1 MAVELGTMSGDAA
14 NLPVG
19 GVYSGPALVLVSP
32 GKEVELKKADGT
44 KRIVKTPAEIS
55 IETENLA
62 LRTVKK
68 ADLTHYI
75 ALRQD
80 PEVCKL
86 FATGK
91 TYTETETAN
100 RVNDW
105 IQRAKEGD
113 LFHALSVFRKEK
125 DSAKGK
131 VSEVFVGYI
140 VLGHGDGFEKEV
152 EAGVSEL
159 AGMGKVGVWNQGLAK
174 EAAFAVK
181 KLAQTLFEL
190 KALVKTEFE
199 GGVVKSLPL
208 QKVVATSRFDTPG
221 NASIKILTSLGF
233 KLIDRIEKWGHPRGL
248 FLLNLA

>member
-1 MAVELGTMSGDAA
+1 MTVGLETISGDTAA
-14 NLPVG
+14 LPVG
-19 GVYSGPALVLVSP
+19 EIYSGPAMVVVSQ
-32 GKEVELKKADGT
+32 GKEVELRKADGT
-44 KRIVKTPAEIS
+44 KKIVKAPVEIS

-68 ADLTHYI
+68 ADLTDYI

-91 TYTETETAN
+91 TYTETETAH

-113 LFHALSVFRKEK
+113 FFHALSVFRKEK
-125 DSAKGK
+125 DSATGK
-131 VSEVFVGYI
+131 ASEVFVGYI
-140 VLGHGDGFEKEV
+140 VLGHGDGFKKEP

-159 AGMGKVGVWNQGLAK
+159 AGMGKVEVWNQGLAK
-174 EAAFAVK
+174 EAACAVRR
-181 KLAQTLFEL
+181 LAQNLFER

-199 GGVVKSLPL
+199 GGVIKSLPL

-221 NASIKILTSLGF
+221 SASIKILTSLGF

-248 FLLNLA
+248 FVLNLA